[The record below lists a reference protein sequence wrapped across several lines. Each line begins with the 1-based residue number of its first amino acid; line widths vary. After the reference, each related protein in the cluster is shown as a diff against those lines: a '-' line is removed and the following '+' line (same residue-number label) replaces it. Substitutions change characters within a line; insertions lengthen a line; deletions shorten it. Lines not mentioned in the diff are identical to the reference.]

1 MRNIHTNSTQKID
14 KTFNNRVHSGEVM
27 SLPMKGLILS
37 GGHGTRLRPLTY
49 TSAKQ
54 LVPIA
59 NKPILFYAIESMV
72 DAGITD
78 IGIVVGV
85 TASEI
90 KKAVGDGSSMGAN
103 ITYIQQDFPLGLA
116 HCVKIAKPFLNDDS
130 FVMYLGDNMMES
142 SVWSFIGN
150 AMLAEPNAD
159 AAILVKEVENP
170 QSFGVVEIDDK
181 TLRPVRLVEK
191 PSEPKSNLAMVGV
204 YYFTSAI
211 HDAIDKIAPSQRNEL
226 EITDAIQVMIDDGKT
241 VHCSKLSGWWLDTG
255 KKDPLLECNRIVLDG
270 IGSDIPS
277 KFYDNNAIEGRV
289 IIHQHAYICD
299 SRISGP
305 VVIGANANIQN
316 SYIGP
321 YTSIGNGCRVENSE
335 IENSILL
342 ENCTVED
349 VAPIS
354 DSIIGKRAE
363 LVKSNKKPQSL
374 KFMVGDDSTLE
385 I

>member
-1 MRNIHTNSTQKID
+1 
-14 KTFNNRVHSGEVM
+14 
-27 SLPMKGLILS
+27 MKGLILS
-37 GGHGTRLRPLTY
+37 GGNGTRLRPLTY

-72 DAGITD
+72 DAGIAD
-78 IGIVVGV
+78 IGIIVGA
-85 TASEI
+85 TALEI
-90 KKAVGDGSSMGAN
+90 KKAVGDGSSFGAN
-103 ITYIQQDFPLGLA
+103 ITYIQQDSPLGLA
-116 HCVKIAKPFLNDDS
+116 HCVKIARPFLLDDS

-150 AMLAEPNAD
+150 AVLAEPNAH
-159 AAILVKEVENP
+159 AAILVKEVDNP
-170 QSFGVVEIDDK
+170 QSFGVVEIDNK
-181 TLRPVRLVEK
+181 TLRPIKLVEK
-191 PSEPKSNLAMVGV
+191 PQNPKSNMEMVGV

-211 HDAIDKIAPSQRNEL
+211 HDAIEKINPSNRNEL
-226 EITDAIQVMIDDGKT
+226 EITDAIQVMIDDGMT

-270 IGSDIPS
+270 IDSHIPD
-277 KFYDNNAIEGRV
+277 KFKDDNSIEGRV
-289 IIHQHAYICD
+289 ILHQHAYVHN

-305 VVIGANANIQN
+305 AVIGANANIQD
-316 SYIGP
+316 SYIGT

-342 ENCTVED
+342 ENCTVSD
-349 VAPIS
+349 ISPIS

-363 LVKSNKKPQSL
+363 LFKSNKKPQSL
-374 KFMVGDDSTLE
+374 RFMVGDDSMME